1 MQGKRHD
8 RVVEM
13 RLCFFSGKVDDYK
26 VLFESI
32 RKCRSTL
39 RPDEKIL
46 TYEYDTENRLR
57 AVKENGRLLQA
68 ALYDGD
74 DNRVFVANRKVVTE
88 QKDKTTGSNR
98 GAGAEAA
105 RELSE
110 EEDGGGDEDGDPAG
124 ARKDPADPG
133 EDGKE
138 TGRGGASRDSCFWY
152 GFLQNL
158 SQGFALTDSAVSD
171 ALHRFWD
178 GLKEWWHVHVL
189 GDRAD
194 PDGILRHPVRE
205 LPDPEGFPESGE
217 PGGDGGEGNPSDALC
232 RQTLIPCG
240 VSETERDTYELTCYI
255 NDINRAY
262 TETLMEYTPG
272 LQALG
277 STYEYGVERLS
288 YYDEEEGDCYAYA
301 YDGRGSVANL
311 TGETGESV
319 VSYTYDIYGSVEE
332 RSGAQA
338 DLPNPYLYRGE
349 YTDALTGNQYLR
361 ARYYRPSTGSFLT
374 RDTYPGDQT
383 EPVSLNR
390 YTYAGN
396 DPVNLED
403 PSGHGW
409 LKKKVQQA
417 KQAVKKTVSKAKKA
431 VKSAAKK
438 VEKAVKKTAA
448 KVVKKAKTVVKKA
461 VKKAKT
467 VVKKAKKTVKKVV
480 RKAAKKVKSSKLYKK
495 AKKTATK
502 IKKKVCTTA
511 KRIQKATVSFVKN
524 VDWKKVV
531 AGTVA
536 AVAIAGAVALTGGAA
551 MPVLIGAAQ
560 AGGMGALVSGAV
572 AAAQGGSIAD
582 IA

>member
-1 MQGKRHD
+1 MTVSLRCGCAFFLEKLTIIKCCLSLSESVARQFGNLSRLTYPDGSRVTYTYDALDRLIKVTGREGKETIYTYDEDGNLTDVKRANGTKAVLAYD
-8 RVVEM
+8 GAGQVLSVSNYDKKGKAVSRYTYTYDPGGNILTEEITQEGKTTLWEYSYNSRGELWQAAAAGAREETVTYAYDQAGNQVRIARSREQAEET
-13 RLCFFSGKVDDYK
+13 LCTVIENHYNAGNQ
-26 VLFESI
+26 LIES
-32 RKCRSTL
+32 RNQPEGTTEYAYDANGNLVREL

-158 SQGFALTDSAVSD
+158 SQGFALTDSAVSN

-178 GLKEWWHVHVL
+178 G
-189 GDRAD
+189 R
-194 PDGILRHPVRE
+194 
-205 LPDPEGFPESGE
+205 
-217 PGGDGGEGNPSDALC
+217 EGNQSDALC

-240 VSETERDTYELTCYI
+240 VSEKERDTYELTCYI

-319 VSYTYDIYGSVEE
+319 VSYTYDIYGSV
-332 RSGAQA
+332 R
-338 DLPNPYLYRGE
+338 
-349 YTDALTGNQYLR
+349 
-361 ARYYRPSTGSFLT
+361 
-374 RDTYPGDQT
+374 
-383 EPVSLNR
+383 
-390 YTYAGN
+390 
-396 DPVNLED
+396 
-403 PSGHGW
+403 
-409 LKKKVQQA
+409 
-417 KQAVKKTVSKAKKA
+417 
-431 VKSAAKK
+431 
-438 VEKAVKKTAA
+438 
-448 KVVKKAKTVVKKA
+448 
-461 VKKAKT
+461 
-467 VVKKAKKTVKKVV
+467 
-480 RKAAKKVKSSKLYKK
+480 
-495 AKKTATK
+495 
-502 IKKKVCTTA
+502 
-511 KRIQKATVSFVKN
+511 
-524 VDWKKVV
+524 
-531 AGTVA
+531 
-536 AVAIAGAVALTGGAA
+536 
-551 MPVLIGAAQ
+551 
-560 AGGMGALVSGAV
+560 
-572 AAAQGGSIAD
+572 
-582 IA
+582 

>member
-1 MQGKRHD
+1 MLLGI
-8 RVVEM
+8 
-13 RLCFFSGKVDDYK
+13 
-26 VLFESI
+26 SI
-32 RKCRSTL
+32 IPQT
-39 RPDEKIL
+39 
-46 TYEYDTENRLR
+46 
-57 AVKENGRLLQA
+57 
-68 ALYDGD
+68 
-74 DNRVFVANRKVVTE
+74 
-88 QKDKTTGSNR
+88 
-98 GAGAEAA
+98 
-105 RELSE
+105 SE
-110 EEDGGGDEDGDPAG
+110 ELLYFITKRIPYLCG
-124 ARKDPADPG
+124 
-133 EDGKE
+133 
-138 TGRGGASRDSCFWY
+138 FWR
-152 GFLQNL
+152 
-158 SQGFALTDSAVSD
+158 FA
-171 ALHRFWD
+171 
-178 GLKEWWHVHVL
+178 
-189 GDRAD
+189 
-194 PDGILRHPVRE
+194 
-205 LPDPEGFPESGE
+205 
-217 PGGDGGEGNPSDALC
+217 N
-232 RQTLIPCG
+232 
-240 VSETERDTYELTCYI
+240 
-255 NDINRAY
+255 AY
-262 TETLMEYTPG
+262 
-272 LQALG
+272 
-277 STYEYGVERLS
+277 
-288 YYDEEEGDCYAYA
+288 
-301 YDGRGSVANL
+301 
-311 TGETGESV
+311 
-319 VSYTYDIYGSVEE
+319 YGSVEE

-467 VVKKAKKTVKKVV
+467 VVRKAKKTVKKVV

-560 AGGMGALVSGAV
+560 AGGMGALVSGAA

-582 IA
+582 IAKAASDGFLWGAIGGAIAGGTAVMFNQAATTGSSLAGNYAVRQAVDVGTDTVLDTVQAVARGEDVNAKTIGRDLLTNTLMAGAQVAGGSGKNGIVDTGTGGGNKPANMSPEGAGRKGAFKEAKRKNGIPVSEQPKKVSTNVDKRGNPQPGRNYEFDNKVSIRDDAAGHIYPDNPTQNRGPHFNDPAGNHYDY